1 MKVVLTTGS
10 VLTLGE
16 QDGEMV
22 DSSKLLNLNVELTLL
37 FTDATFDFSFSNYFL

>member
-16 QDGEMV
+16 QDGEKV
-22 DSSKLLNLNVELTLL
+22 DSSELLNMNVELTLL
-37 FTDATFDFSFSNYFL
+37 FMDATFD